1 MPPPPRQA
9 SESKT
14 PYRFLNSKLYTKTIT
29 TPTGKQKYIRAATK
43 EEKEELERKHQ
54 QAKLEIGAGMDT
66 TDSTPFGEFTQLWY
80 NTYKRPNLRENS
92 KENAHYD
99 RLVRLESTAEKVR
112 TATGLSVSG
121 PPSRARCNM
130 LLPRALHRP
139 SRSCE
144 SPLHQAVF

>member
-1 MPPPPRQA
+1 MCLICICREIKSRSKRLPRCFIIPCLRRRVKRQRA
-9 SESKT
+9 KT
-14 PYRFLNSKLYTKTIT
+14 PNRFLNSKLYTKTIT
-29 TPTGKQKYIRAATK
+29 TPTGKRKYIRAATK

-66 TDSTPFGEFTQLWY
+66 TDSTPFGKFTQLWY

-121 PPSRARCNM
+121 T
-130 LLPRALHRP
+130 
-139 SRSCE
+139 
-144 SPLHQAVF
+144 AV